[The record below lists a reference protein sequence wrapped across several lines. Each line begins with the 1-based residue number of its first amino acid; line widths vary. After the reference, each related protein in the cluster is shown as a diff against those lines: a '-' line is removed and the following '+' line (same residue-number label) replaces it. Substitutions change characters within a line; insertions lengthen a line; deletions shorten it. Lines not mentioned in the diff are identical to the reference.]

1 MTHSTQIYLLLLL
14 LFSFLCI
21 CLDTVKIRW
30 QIAQEFENQEYLK
43 VSQNKLKQINI
54 QLKTEHHHLNYPAK
68 IERHAK
74 EELKMIEIVNK
85 IIINYEK

>member
-1 MTHSTQIYLLLLL
+1 MTHSAQLYFLLILTFFL
-14 LFSFLCI
+14 LCI

-43 VSQNKLKQINI
+43 VSQNKLTEINI
-54 QLKTEHHHLNYPAK
+54 QLKTEHHHLNSPAR

-74 EELKMIEIVNK
+74 EVLGMVEIVQK
-85 IIINYEK
+85 LETDHEK

>member
-1 MTHSTQIYLLLLL
+1 MQLYFLLILAFLL
-14 LFSFLCI
+14 LCI

-43 VSQNKLKQINI
+43 VSQNKLSEINI
-54 QLKTEHHHLNYPAK
+54 QLQTEHHHLNSPAR

-74 EELKMIEIVNK
+74 EVLGMVEIIQK
-85 IIINYEK
+85 LETGHEK

>member
-1 MTHSTQIYLLLLL
+1 MTHSMQFYLLFFLLL
-14 LFSFLCI
+14 TFFCI
-21 CLDTVKIRW
+21 CLDTVKVRW

-54 QLKTEHHHLNYPAK
+54 QLQTEYHHLNSPAK

-74 EELKMIEIVNK
+74 EELKMMEIIHK
-85 IIINYEK
+85 TIINHER

>member
-1 MTHSTQIYLLLLL
+1 MTHSMQLYFLLILAFLL
-14 LFSFLCI
+14 LCI

-43 VSQNKLKQINI
+43 VSQNKLSEINI
-54 QLKTEHHHLNYPAK
+54 QLQTEHHHLNSPAG

-74 EELKMIEIVNK
+74 EVLGMVEIIQK
-85 IIINYEK
+85 LETGHEK

>member
-1 MTHSTQIYLLLLL
+1 MTHSMQLYFLLILAFLL
-14 LFSFLCI
+14 LCI

-43 VSQNKLKQINI
+43 VSQNKLSEINI
-54 QLKTEHHHLNYPAK
+54 QLQTEHHHLNSPAR

-74 EELKMIEIVNK
+74 EVLGMVEIIQK
-85 IIINYEK
+85 LETGHEK

>member
-1 MTHSTQIYLLLLL
+1 MTYSTQLYLLLFL

-54 QLKTEHHHLNYPAK
+54 QLQTEHHHLNSPAK

-74 EELKMIEIVNK
+74 EELKMIEIINR

>member
-1 MTHSTQIYLLLLL
+1 MTYSTQLYLLLFL

-54 QLKTEHHHLNYPAK
+54 QLQTEHHHLNSPAK

-74 EELKMIEIVNK
+74 KELKMIEIINRV
-85 IIINYEK
+85 IINYEK

>member
-1 MTHSTQIYLLLLL
+1 MTHSMQLYFLLILAFLL
-14 LFSFLCI
+14 LCI

-43 VSQNKLKQINI
+43 VSQNKLSEINI
-54 QLKTEHHHLNYPAK
+54 QLQTEHHHLNSPAR

-74 EELKMIEIVNK
+74 EVLGMVEIAKKVE
-85 IIINYEK
+85 ITYEK